1 MPKEGLSIINFVS
14 TLINFILVYS
24 FPFLTDTDL
33 KMSGYF
39 IMLTSFNII
48 NFIIVYYY
56 LLETKGLNAQ

>member
-1 MPKEGLSIINFVS
+1 MPKEGLSIINFVA
-14 TLINFILVYS
+14 TLINCILIYS
-24 FPFLTDTDL
+24 FPFLIDTDL

-39 IMLTSFNII
+39 MMLTSFNII

>member
-24 FPFLTDTDL
+24 FHFLTDTDL

-39 IMLTSFNII
+39 IMLTNFNII

-56 LLETKGLNAQ
+56 LLETKGLNAH

>member
-24 FPFLTDTDL
+24 FPFLSDTDL
-33 KMSGYF
+33 MMSGF
-39 IMLTSFNII
+39 FMMLTTFNII

-56 LLETKGLNAQ
+56 LLETKGLNA